1 MKNITLMNK
10 SVLTSRDC
18 WFNWWTGFWVTI
30 SSDPL
35 WIGSQDWIDRIPW
48 PPYQSSP
55 EKGEENWWIQ
65 SNQARFCLIMAEDFV
80 TVWSL
85 FIILFFIFHHILLIY
100 KFPYSIFWL
109 IDAVDQSKFTKAS
122 EHRGFTSSVEGGSS
136 RLDGG
141 VLDLSEDI
149 LMIYDIWRWW
159 RGLMKRIDDEYMLLL
174 CRHLSSSSRVNI
186 YLFIY
191 ILYTS
196 VCVFVCLCVSRPTL
210 GKQLALE
217 AGPGMVL
224 WVGEGIGDIYRKVL
238 EILCDPKW
246 WSLLSFRLWK

>member
-1 MKNITLMNK
+1 MCSPVGIVGSTGEPDSGWPSAVTLFGLNP
-10 SVLTSRDC
+10 R
-18 WFNWWTGFWVTI
+18 
-30 SSDPL
+30 
-35 WIGSQDWIDRIPW
+35 IGSTGSHDHHTNPHQ
-48 PPYQSSP
+48 
-55 EKGEENWWIQ
+55 GEENWWIQ

-109 IDAVDQSKFTKAS
+109 IDAVDESKFTKAS

-141 VLDLSEDI
+141 VMDLSEDI

-191 ILYTS
+191 IYILYTS
-196 VCVFVCLCVSRPTL
+196 VCVFVCLC
-210 GKQLALE
+210 Q
-217 AGPGMVL
+217 
-224 WVGEGIGDIYRKVL
+224 DQ
-238 EILCDPKW
+238 C
-246 WSLLSFRLWK
+246 

>member
-1 MKNITLMNK
+1 MKNMTLMNK

-55 EKGEENWWIQ
+55 EKGEQNWWIQ

-109 IDAVDQSKFTKAS
+109 IDAVDASKFTKAS

-149 LMIYDIWRWW
+149 LMIYVWYMKM
-159 RGLMKRIDDEYMLLL
+159 MKRIDEDDDEEDWWWV
-174 CRHLSSSSRVNI
+174 HVIAFSSFVVVVCK
-186 YLFIY
+186 YLHNYICIY
-191 ILYTS
+191 ICACVCVCVCVDTVYTS
-196 VCVFVCLCVSRPTL
+196 CL
-210 GKQLALE
+210 K
-217 AGPGMVL
+217 
-224 WVGEGIGDIYRKVL
+224 
-238 EILCDPKW
+238 
-246 WSLLSFRLWK
+246 